1 MAESK
6 FKAAIDAAR
15 AAESQPDTDQSQS
28 NTNESQSK
36 TKSRGGKRSDPNYQ
50 QIGVYVERETYQQV
64 RAKTFAE
71 GIEVSDL
78 ITELLKEWL
87 DR

>member
-15 AAESQPDTDQSQS
+15 AAESQPNLDESQS
-28 NTNESQSK
+28 NIKKSQPK
-36 TKSRGGKRSDPNYQ
+36 TKGRGGKRSDPNYQ
-50 QIGVYVERETYQQV
+50 QIGVYVEREVYQQV

-71 GIEVSDL
+71 GVEVSDL

-87 DR
+87 DG